1 MDLTNLEQILF
12 YICYIG
18 YSLATVFFIVL
29 YINKNEKW
37 GNNARKILVISFIAH
52 TISLIVRG
60 INAGRVPLTNQFEF
74 ASSFAWGIAL
84 VFLIFNKKYQVETMG
99 TFVSPILF
107 LIISYAAM
115 RDKSI
120 KPLMPALDSGWLIVH
135 VSLAIISYGAF
146 AVASG
151 TSFMFIS
158 KQKAINNGGKDN
170 SKIGLEDLD
179 LISYRAISLGFIF
192 LSLVMITGAIWAE
205 SAWGRYWAWDP
216 KETWSL
222 ITWIIYAIY
231 LHLRRSR
238 GWNGRRAAIFA
249 IVGFISVVF
258 TYVGVNTL
266 LPSLHSYA

>member
-1 MDLTNLEQILF
+1 MDLTRMELLLF
-12 YICYIG
+12 YVAYIG

-29 YINKNEKW
+29 FVTKDKKW
-37 GNNARKILVISFIAH
+37 GKLANKLFLLAFIGQ
-52 TISLIVRG
+52 TISLLVRG

-84 VFLIFNKKYQVETMG
+84 VFLIFNNKYKLETMG

-120 KPLMPALDSGWLIVH
+120 RPLMPALDSGWLVVH
-135 VSLAIISYGAF
+135 VSLAVISYGAF
-146 AVASG
+146 AVAAG
-151 TSFMFIS
+151 TSFMFLN
-158 KQKAINNGGKDN
+158 KQKTLEKNEVDT
-170 SKIGLEDLD
+170 SKMSLDDLD

-216 KETWSL
+216 KETWSF

-238 GWNGRRAAIFA
+238 GWSCRRAAIFA
-249 IVGFISVVF
+249 IAGFISVVF

>member
-1 MDLTNLEQILF
+1 MDLTSLEMFLF
-12 YICYIG
+12 YVTYIG
-18 YSLATVFFIVL
+18 YSLATVFYIIL
-29 YINKNEKW
+29 YVNKDKKW
-37 GNNARKILVISFIAH
+37 GNYAIKVLLVSFIAH
-52 TISLIVRG
+52 TVSLIARG
-60 INAGRVPLTNQFEF
+60 ITAGRVPLTNQFEF

-84 VFLIFNKKYQVETMG
+84 VFLIFNKKYRVETMG

-120 KPLMPALDSGWLIVH
+120 RPLMPALDSGWLVVH

-146 AVASG
+146 AVAAG
-151 TSFMFIS
+151 TSLMFLNKEKS
-158 KQKAINNGGKDN
+158 LKNKEVDQ
-170 SKIGLEDLD
+170 SKISLDDLD

-231 LHLRRSR
+231 LHLRKSR
-238 GWNGRRAAIFA
+238 GWSGRRAAIFS

-258 TYVGVNTL
+258 TYIGVNTF